1 MVVPVAAK
9 RGNHC
14 SRIHHERIVSARCQ
28 AADLRNLTGVK
39 TDFVRLPEVKM
50 KVESITFKDENN
62 NDQEFYVVEQTR
74 VNGINY
80 LLVAD
85 TPEGD
90 AEALILKEIS
100 EESAAEA
107 EYVPVEDHAQL
118 EALMKL
124 FTELLE
130 DDVEIQL

>member
-1 MVVPVAAK
+1 
-9 RGNHC
+9 
-14 SRIHHERIVSARCQ
+14 
-28 AADLRNLTGVK
+28 
-39 TDFVRLPEVKM
+39 M

-62 NDQEFYVVEQTR
+62 NDQDFYVVEQTR

-100 EESAAEA
+100 DESAAEE
-107 EYVPVEDHAQL
+107 EYGPVADKELL
-118 EALMKL
+118 EALMKI

>member
-1 MVVPVAAK
+1 
-9 RGNHC
+9 
-14 SRIHHERIVSARCQ
+14 
-28 AADLRNLTGVK
+28 
-39 TDFVRLPEVKM
+39 M

-62 NDQEFYVVEQTR
+62 NDQDFYVVEQTR

-100 EESAAEA
+100 DESAAEA
-107 EYVPVEDHAQL
+107 EYVPVENQELL
-118 EALMKL
+118 EALMKI

>member
-1 MVVPVAAK
+1 
-9 RGNHC
+9 
-14 SRIHHERIVSARCQ
+14 
-28 AADLRNLTGVK
+28 
-39 TDFVRLPEVKM
+39 M

-62 NDQEFYVVEQTR
+62 NDQDFYVVEQTR

-100 EESAAEA
+100 DESAAEA
-107 EYVPVEDHAQL
+107 EYVPVEDQGLL
-118 EALMKL
+118 EALMKI

>member
-1 MVVPVAAK
+1 
-9 RGNHC
+9 
-14 SRIHHERIVSARCQ
+14 
-28 AADLRNLTGVK
+28 VK
-39 TDFVRLPEVKM
+39 TDFECIPEVKM

-62 NDQEFYVVEQTR
+62 NDQDFYVVEQTR

-100 EESAAEA
+100 DESAAEA
-107 EYVPVEDHAQL
+107 EYVPVEDQELL
-118 EALMKL
+118 EALMKI

>member
-1 MVVPVAAK
+1 
-9 RGNHC
+9 
-14 SRIHHERIVSARCQ
+14 
-28 AADLRNLTGVK
+28 
-39 TDFVRLPEVKM
+39 M

-62 NDQEFYVVEQTR
+62 NDQEFYVVEKTR